1 MNSDAAKQLSDAI
14 ESALSIP
21 IPEID
26 QLVQQ
31 YQLSEVLEII
41 IEPISRELRIKINRT
56 PPVEE
61 FCTYPGGI
69 PKCSMMPEEPILG
82 ETLALDSEM
91 VQEFCTNI
99 ASKVFPAMTFLSQSG
114 QEVGETF
121 KVLLILNPATA
132 NNRQAM
138 FCKYVNDS
146 TQDNIFHYSDL

>member
-1 MNSDAAKQLSDAI
+1 MNSDTAKQLSDAI
-14 ESALSIP
+14 ESTLSIP
-21 IPEID
+21 VLEID
-26 QLVQQ
+26 QLVHQ
-31 YQLSEVLEII
+31 YQISEVLEII
-41 IEPISRELRIKINRT
+41 IEPISRELRINIKRV
-56 PPVEE
+56 PPAEAH
-61 FCTYPGGI
+61 CTYPGGI
-69 PKCSMMPEEPILG
+69 PKCSKMPEETILA

-132 NNRQAM
+132 NNRQTM

-146 TQDNIFHYSDL
+146 TQDNIFHYSDS

>member
-82 ETLALDSEM
+82 ETLALD
-91 VQEFCTNI
+91 
-99 ASKVFPAMTFLSQSG
+99 AMTFLSQSG